1 MHSEKLRAYVVVAAT
16 RCASD
21 DPAGLWGTY
30 ECTQLKAWGYCE
42 MQGDPTADE
51 VRMVCPAT
59 CAGCDVSCDPMEMEA
74 PADGA
79 TNFFTADCSTATDNG
94 DVCTLTLQ
102 DGYGCGNAA
111 CQIGFG
117 AAPAYVVTPAAPLSC
132 EGLESPSA
140 AFPFTDIQCSGAS
153 CLGQTCTSTS
163 AVGFDNAGTVTCE
176 ADSSFSQVAPAG
188 SCKGS
193 YCPLR

>member
-1 MHSEKLRAYVVVAAT
+1 MHPVEGLGLLRGA
-16 RCASD
+16 
-21 DPAGLWGTY
+21 
-30 ECTQLKAWGYCE
+30 
-42 MQGDPTADE
+42 GDPTADE

-79 TNFFTADCSTATDNG
+79 TNFFTADCSTAIDNG
-94 DVCTLTLQ
+94 DACTLTLQ
-102 DGYGCGNAA
+102 DGYGCGNAV

-117 AAPAYVVTPAAPLSC
+117 PAPAYAVTPAAPLSC
-132 EGLESPSA
+132 AEGLESPA
-140 AFPFTDIQCSGAS
+140 ATFRFTDIQCSGAS

-163 AVGFDNAGTVTCE
+163 AAGFDNAGTVTCE